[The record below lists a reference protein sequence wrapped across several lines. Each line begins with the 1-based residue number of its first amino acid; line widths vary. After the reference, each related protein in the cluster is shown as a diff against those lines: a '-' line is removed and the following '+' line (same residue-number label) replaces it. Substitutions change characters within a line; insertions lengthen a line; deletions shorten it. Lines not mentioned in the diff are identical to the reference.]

1 MSWAHLTS
9 SIPDLIICQGASL
22 PMPILF
28 EFGLGTSLGWKE
40 WVDEELSDM
49 GFMAA
54 LQWADIGTC
63 FIAAIWSAGGVL
75 LLIPFFF
82 VAAISL

>member
-1 MSWAHLTS
+1 MASSDYLPPSLGHVWLSFCHRNTEVSWAPLTS
-9 SIPDLIICQGASL
+9 SIPDLVIRQGASL

-40 WVDEELSDM
+40 WVDEELSDT

-54 LQWADIGTC
+54 L
-63 FIAAIWSAGGVL
+63 
-75 LLIPFFF
+75 
-82 VAAISL
+82 